1 MAAMQQQLRRHA
13 FSNTSEVA
21 KEAAELRMACGG
33 TAQPRLTVGFDGAC
47 PLCRR
52 GVDLH
57 RTMSGGETI
66 ESVDIA
72 GRTDEQF
79 APGLTR
85 DGATGRLHA
94 HLPDGRLV

>member
-1 MAAMQQQLRRHA
+1 
-13 FSNTSEVA
+13 
-21 KEAAELRMACGG
+21 
-33 TAQPRLTVGFDGAC
+33 
-47 PLCRR
+47 
-52 GVDLH
+52 
-57 RTMSGGETI
+57 MSGGETI